1 MDFDTL
7 HGILVLA
14 LVGLLALMVR
24 ERLAHRSTK
33 LKAHILEGE
42 IFPLRKY
49 ARILDAEAEI
59 ERLNRDAERTRTER
73 DATAEAE
80 RSRIISEANAVRASE
95 DQTLR
100 QTKVDQSKILGS
112 ARKAADEVIEQ
123 ATLEARGI
131 AADALDTKAS
141 AQKYTAIYD
150 AMRNSVE
157 GYGDEYLIPN
167 HTTIDDLADEFDH
180 KDAGQQLKSGREATR
195 SALRAQKAA
204 DCDYVE
210 NRRRQT
216 AIHFVVDAFNGK
228 VDSTLLSGKRG
239 NYGKLKQEI
248 EDAFAIVN
256 HHGSAFRNARI
267 TDTYKQLRLNELKWV
282 IATEELRK
290 TEREEQRAIKAQIR
304 EEERARREY
313 EKAIKQAEK
322 EERMLEKAME
332 QARKELEAASAT
344 ERARYE
350 QELVELQEKWQAAEE
365 RNRRAISLA
374 QQTKRGHVYIISN
387 IGSFG
392 HDVFKVG
399 MTRRLDPMDR
409 VKELGDASVPF
420 DFDVH
425 AMIYSEDAPRLEGEL
440 HRRFEDRRLNKVNLR
455 REFFRVMVTE
465 LKQVIDDL
473 GISVHWTMFAEAAQ
487 YRESLALAQ
496 LPPDQAEGHVA

>member
-7 HGILVLA
+7 HGILVLT

-24 ERLAHRSTK
+24 ERLAHRVAK

-42 IFPLRKY
+42 ITPLRKY
-49 ARILDAEAEI
+49 AEILDAEAEI
-59 ERLNRDAERTRTER
+59 ERLNRDAERTR
-73 DATAEAE
+73 
-80 RSRIISEANAVRASE
+80 
-95 DQTLR
+95 
-100 QTKVDQSKILGS
+100 
-112 ARKAADEVIEQ
+112 
-123 ATLEARGI
+123 
-131 AADALDTKAS
+131 
-141 AQKYTAIYD
+141 
-150 AMRNSVE
+150 
-157 GYGDEYLIPN
+157 
-167 HTTIDDLADEFDH
+167 
-180 KDAGQQLKSGREATR
+180 
-195 SALRAQKAA
+195 
-204 DCDYVE
+204 
-210 NRRRQT
+210 
-216 AIHFVVDAFNGK
+216 
-228 VDSTLLSGKRG
+228 
-239 NYGKLKQEI
+239 
-248 EDAFAIVN
+248 
-256 HHGSAFRNARI
+256 
-267 TDTYKQLRLNELKWV
+267 
-282 IATEELRK
+282 
-290 TEREEQRAIKAQIR
+290 
-304 EEERARREY
+304 
-313 EKAIKQAEK
+313 
-322 EERMLEKAME
+322 
-332 QARKELEAASAT
+332 T

>member
-7 HGILVLA
+7 HGILVLT

-24 ERLAHRSTK
+24 ERLAHRVAK

-42 IFPLRKY
+42 ITPLRKY
-49 ARILDAEAEI
+49 AEILDAEAEI
-59 ERLNRDAERTRTER
+59 ERLNRDAERTR
-73 DATAEAE
+73 
-80 RSRIISEANAVRASE
+80 
-95 DQTLR
+95 
-100 QTKVDQSKILGS
+100 
-112 ARKAADEVIEQ
+112 
-123 ATLEARGI
+123 
-131 AADALDTKAS
+131 
-141 AQKYTAIYD
+141 
-150 AMRNSVE
+150 
-157 GYGDEYLIPN
+157 
-167 HTTIDDLADEFDH
+167 
-180 KDAGQQLKSGREATR
+180 
-195 SALRAQKAA
+195 
-204 DCDYVE
+204 
-210 NRRRQT
+210 
-216 AIHFVVDAFNGK
+216 
-228 VDSTLLSGKRG
+228 
-239 NYGKLKQEI
+239 
-248 EDAFAIVN
+248 
-256 HHGSAFRNARI
+256 
-267 TDTYKQLRLNELKWV
+267 
-282 IATEELRK
+282 
-290 TEREEQRAIKAQIR
+290 
-304 EEERARREY
+304 
-313 EKAIKQAEK
+313 
-322 EERMLEKAME
+322 
-332 QARKELEAASAT
+332 T

-487 YRESLALAQ
+487 YRKSLAVAQ